1 MGGLGALMIAQHQLG
16 EISIDG
22 CDQNFASWFS
32 SIGVCNR
39 CCGGDSNCAGRAGNS
54 NGAQLTA

>member
-22 CDQNFASWFS
+22 CGDNFATWFR

-39 CCGGDSNCAGRAGNS
+39 CCGRDPNCSAKAGNRDD
-54 NGAQLTA
+54 AELTV